1 MSLAVLSD
9 GVEALSKTL
18 PGSILV
24 LNDGSFRVTSL
35 ETPFGTKRAHGLPDI
50 CISEKVDVPAKA
62 VKQDWLISSVGSI
75 FMGVM
80 TEGGL
85 SGSQAAG
92 LTIQG
97 QPACIEVAGTTGD
110 AVSQLKV
117 TVQGAAPRV
126 MEMAAALGLLK
137 VSSPSAM
144 GSARAMP
151 RLADRADEE
160 ESTHIGSRRDAPT
173 ALNTRSA
180 GAEAGTTLTDRW
192 SPCRGWR

>member
-9 GVEALSKTL
+9 GAEALSKTL

-35 ETPFGTKRAHGLPDI
+35 ETPFGTKRVHGLPDI
-50 CISEKVDVPAKA
+50 FISEKVDVPAKA
-62 VKQDWLISSVGSI
+62 VKQDWLIGSVGSI

-85 SGSQAAG
+85 SGSQAAA
-92 LTIQG
+92 LMIQG

-117 TVQGAAPRV
+117 TVQGAAPKV
-126 MEMAAALGLLK
+126 MEMASALGLLK
-137 VSSPSAM
+137 VASVRASS
-144 GSARAMP
+144 RA
-151 RLADRADEE
+151 
-160 ESTHIGSRRDAPT
+160 GRRPPACCP
-173 ALNTRSA
+173 
-180 GAEAGTTLTDRW
+180 AEARQIYQRPAPLI
-192 SPCRGWR
+192 